1 MDDIIKDKNSA
12 DIIAFFFA
20 LENNNTAKE
29 KKIKHFN
36 KYLCNDESLKIV
48 FIIFYAA
55 IMYHLAK
62 LMCSLKLSPPSYITF
77 SGTGSKVISII
88 DSDQSLETLRPFTK
102 LIFEKVYDKEIKE
115 LDLQRSNNPKEITC
129 KGGLLCLDDPIKESK
144 KKVHLGGTSENG
156 KDNYNLKY
164 KDISEEKFEDIVTE
178 VENFI
183 ELIFN
188 LNKDFNFTNN
198 FGISIPLIKK
208 SKTIL
213 KKDLMQYLKTGF
225 ALKEKELSV
234 DKDLAIEESL
244 FFYPLVGALNKLAYE
259 ITKSK

>member
-1 MDDIIKDKNSA
+1 MEKLKEYANHRAVLVLYLIIISVLFHGAYDR
-12 DIIAFFFA
+12 
-20 LENNNTAKE
+20 
-29 KKIKHFN
+29 
-36 KYLCNDESLKIV
+36 
-48 FIIFYAA
+48 IF
-55 IMYHLAK
+55 
-62 LMCSLKLSPPSYITF
+62 
-77 SGTGSKVISII
+77 
-88 DSDQSLETLRPFTK
+88 D
-102 LIFEKVYDKEIKE
+102 
-115 LDLQRSNNPKEITC
+115 
-129 KGGLLCLDDPIKESK
+129 